1 MPEIIPNWHP
11 IFVHFTV
18 ALLSLSV
25 ILFVV
30 VNFISGPLRE
40 QWLVVARWS
49 LWFGAGI
56 TLFTAVAG
64 LYAYNTVA
72 HDTPSHEAMT
82 EHRNWAITVIIL
94 FPLLAVWAAWCV
106 RSGKELGK
114 GFVALMLVGGLL
126 LLSTAWH
133 GGEVVYRYGLGVMS
147 LPNVDSHGH
156 GSDDGGQAHGHGD
169 GESSAGGDEHA
180 HESGGAAADDGH
192 DHAHDAGESEMDDS
206 MMDFSGMDEG
216 LEEGSTAH
224 GDTGDHAH

>member
-25 ILFVV
+25 ILFLV
-30 VNFISGPLRE
+30 VNFISGSLRE
-40 QWLVVARWS
+40 QWLIVARWS

-56 TLFTAVAG
+56 TLLTGLAG
-64 LYAYNTVA
+64 LDAYNTVA

-94 FPLLAVWAAWCV
+94 FPLLAVWAASSV
-106 RSGKELGK
+106 RSGKSLGK

-147 LPNVDSHGH
+147 LPNVDSHQH
-156 GSDDGGQAHGHGD
+156 PGGDSQAHGHGD
-169 GESSAGGDEHA
+169 GATPAGENGHA
-180 HESGGAAADDGH
+180 HDPGTDDGH
-192 DHAHDAGESEMDDS
+192 EHAHDAGDREMDDS

-224 GDTGDHAH
+224 SNTGDHAH